1 MVSTLWCS
9 MKIIDRMTGLPFCVN
24 YQSFRVVLKIQIYIA
39 SLILK
44 IRSPLASFVEEVILL
59 ACLLAVQSMRKNIS
73 RWDHWD
79 DLVY

>member
-24 YQSFRVVLKIQIYIA
+24 YQSFRVVPKIQIYIA

-44 IRSPLASFVEEVILL
+44 IRSPLATGADPEILKGG
-59 ACLLAVQSMRKNIS
+59 VHKITVFP
-73 RWDHWD
+73 H
-79 DLVY
+79 